1 MCTGLPVKTRFLIV
15 GHFYLSFKDNFWKV
29 ECCSREDSGH
39 GEFWLVLVTERR
51 STGRGKGF
59 PVSGHSRGWG
69 PYRQREPLIPTRRC
83 PTRRWRLPASP
94 VLTLLFCL
102 GLSRGATCV
111 WDSKAGPGSASD
123 SRSSP
128 VRYSQSRD
136 RREHVHRAGPAGGG
150 GTARHGTRAPWR
162 WLPTETSGCTCA
174 SPSRCLTRTQKTRAN
189 DRGAGRAVAPP
200 PSAPRC

>member
-1 MCTGLPVKTRFLIV
+1 MAWGLDSSGCPCALRLRRCPPALRKAARPRSRGLRSAVVTSPRTFRLPPPAPAPLLGSLGGVSRPCGAAFWMCTGLPVKTRFLIV

-102 GLSRGATCV
+102 GLSRGA
-111 WDSKAGPGSASD
+111 
-123 SRSSP
+123 SP
-128 VRYSQSRD
+128 LGG
-136 RREHVHRAGPAGGG
+136 HVCLGQQGRAGV
-150 GTARHGTRAPWR
+150 R
-162 WLPTETSGCTCA
+162 L
-174 SPSRCLTRTQKTRAN
+174 
-189 DRGAGRAVAPP
+189 
-200 PSAPRC
+200 